1 MKYVF
6 LNMCYGS
13 TAHLL
18 IICDLSFLS
27 FFHNMSNFLQILQLE
42 IHKGNNIL

>member
-6 LNMCYGS
+6 LNMSNGS

-18 IICDLSFLS
+18 IICVLSFQPC
-27 FFHNMSNFLQILQLE
+27 FHNISNFQQILQLE
-42 IHKGNNIL
+42 IH